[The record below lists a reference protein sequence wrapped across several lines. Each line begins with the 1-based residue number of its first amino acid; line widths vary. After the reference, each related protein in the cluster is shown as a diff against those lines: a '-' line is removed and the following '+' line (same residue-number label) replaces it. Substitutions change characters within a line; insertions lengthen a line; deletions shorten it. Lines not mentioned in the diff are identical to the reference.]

1 MIIVAADC
9 LRYLYIF
16 WPVDG
21 CVCVCV
27 CVCAVCLCICVCVC
41 VCVCDAFSHSK
52 EKEKYSPK
60 LVVEGWSAG
69 IHGGRIMLESAVLQ
83 NIAAAS

>member
-1 MIIVAADC
+1 MITVVADC

-21 CVCVCV
+21 CVCVYV
-27 CVCAVCLCICVCVC
+27 CVPCVYVC
-41 VCVCDAFSHSK
+41 VCVCDVFSHSK

-83 NIAAAS
+83 NIAAAIAS

>member
-1 MIIVAADC
+1 MYVAWKGRIFTLCVCMIIVAADC

-27 CVCAVCLCICVCVC
+27 CVPCVYVCVC
-41 VCVCDAFSHSK
+41 VCVMH
-52 EKEKYSPK
+52 
-60 LVVEGWSAG
+60 LVIVKRRRN
-69 IHGGRIMLESAVLQ
+69 IHQ
-83 NIAAAS
+83 NW